1 MLKRE
6 RYLSRIRPFYDV
18 DLIKVLVGIRR
29 CGKSEILRQI
39 REELIE
45 HSVPTENIL
54 YLNFED
60 LSYNSLLNA
69 QALNEYVLKHIHQNG
84 KFYLFFDEIQMVKD
98 FERVLSSLKAT
109 QNVSIFVTGS
119 NSNLLSGELATLI
132 AGRYVSFKI
141 YPFVYQEACAYKL
154 DPAKSIDHDAFFLDY
169 LRWGGFPQRYDL
181 NSEEQV
187 RTYLSDIFESIINKD
202 VLQRTKEIDHS
213 LIFRILRYLFD
224 HNAKLFSIRK
234 VFNELYNVDTKIQ
247 AKQIYTG
254 IKNIINAYIVN
265 ECKRYDIKD
274 RDVLTQLEKYYVA
287 DLGLKTIL
295 SSELN
300 LDYGFNIE
308 TVIHNELISRG
319 YRCFVGKT
327 YKGEV
332 DFVVFN
338 GDKKCFI
345 QVSYYLASEEIIER
359 EFGAFSPIKDVSPK
373 YVISLDK
380 IDASRNGIRHLNV
393 IDFLLGKKEI
403 EFY

>member
-6 RYLSRIRPFYDV
+6 RYLSKIRPFYDV
-18 DLIKVLVGIRR
+18 DLIKVLTGVRR
-29 CGKSEILRQI
+29 CGKSEILKQI
-39 REELIE
+39 REELINN
-45 HSVPTENIL
+45 SVLKENIL

-60 LSYNSLLNA
+60 LSYSSILNA
-69 QALNEYVLKHIHQNG
+69 QALNEYVVKWIQT
-84 KFYLFFDEIQMVKD
+84 KEKVYLFFDEIQMVKD

-141 YPFVYQEACAYKL
+141 YPFTYQEACEYKFENT
-154 DPAKSIDHDAFFLDY
+154 SNIDHDRFFIDY
-169 LRWGGFPQRYDL
+169 LKWGGFPQRFDL
-181 NSEEQV
+181 HSEDQIK
-187 RTYLSDIFESIINKD
+187 TYLSDIFESIVNKD
-202 VLQRTKEIDHS
+202 VLQRSKDVDHS
-213 LIFRILRYLFD
+213 LVFRILRYLFE

-234 VFNELYNVDTKIQ
+234 VFNDLVQVDTKIQ
-247 AKQIYTG
+247 AKQIYSG
-254 IKNIINAYIVN
+254 IQNILNAYIVN
-265 ECKRYDIKD
+265 KCQRYDIKE
-274 RDVLTQLEKYYVA
+274 REVLTQLEKYYVA

-295 SSELN
+295 STEPN
-300 LDYGFNIE
+300 ADFGFNVE
-308 TVIHNELISRG
+308 TIIHNELISRG
-319 YRCFVGKT
+319 YRCLVGKT

-332 DFVVFN
+332 DFIVFN

-359 EFGAFSPIKDVSPK
+359 EFSAFSPIRDESPK

-393 IDFLLGKKEI
+393 IDFLLGKKDI